1 MLWVRGVA
9 SVVSLLPSSATVPRV
24 EVVEVDTE
32 IVLSFG
38 ARTFLKHS
46 LKYVEWI
53 VNNGD
58 LCMTYQMLY
67 LFILCLIFSQSYV
80 SDPSQIQLLS

>member
-1 MLWVRGVA
+1 M
-9 SVVSLLPSSATVPRV
+9 VSMLPSSATVPRV
-24 EVVEVDTE
+24 QVVEVDTE
-32 IVLSFG
+32 VVLSSG